1 MKIRLL
7 SMLKVVLLLLIP
19 FVNYGQAPNLG
30 TSANFVLFTT
40 VGAVTNTGTSHLT
53 GNVGSNSGSSTGFG
67 NVNGQMH
74 DGDGVSGTCAAD
86 LLIAYHMLDTT
97 TPTAFPSP
105 LLGNGDTLRAG
116 VYKTTAVTTLNLN
129 LILDAQGNPNAVF
142 IFQIQAAFSVNA
154 GAKVILINGAQA
166 CNVFW
171 KGEGLISIGAGA
183 TMRGTIIANNAAIA
197 LNINDTLEGRALST
211 TGAITLNG
219 IYTYTPIGCG
229 SAVLTGPAAPSMGA
243 IKCYALFSGNGAV
256 SNSGT
261 TFVTGDIGTN
271 VGLTTGYNPLF
282 VTGFIHPIPDVS
294 TAAAAASLGVV
305 YTYLNSLAYDI
316 ELLYPAQFGNNLV
329 LTPHTY
335 LLNAATTLTDTLY
348 LDAQNDSNAVFVIK
362 INGAL
367 ITTSYSKIKYINGAK
382 SNNVYWK
389 IEGATTIADHSN
401 FSGTIVVN
409 NAALLFN
416 TGVNLTGRALTTN
429 GALTTVTV
437 TVNAS
442 VLPDVGSINGPSFV
456 CIGTPVTFTNVDTGG
471 VWTSSNS
478 RATIGSLS
486 GIVTGVT
493 TGLDTIKYTLS
504 NLCGNSIVTKT
515 INIGQAASIIAGP
528 SSVCKGSNITLS
540 DTVTGGTWVSSNIS
554 RATIGSVSGIVT
566 GVNAG
571 SSIITYT
578 LSSGCNALK
587 TITVNLSPSIIAGAS
602 VLCSGTTTTL
612 SDTVTGGT
620 WVSSNA
626 LVATIGS
633 LSGVVSGLS
642 AGTVTITYAL
652 ATGCIATKSLTVNLS
667 PSIITGIATVCA
679 GSTTTFTDSI
689 AGGLWSSSNLAIATI
704 GSISGIINGVAA
716 GTSMITYTMPG
727 GCFATKSVLVN
738 IPPSAITGASVVCVG
753 STITLIDGVTGGNW
767 TSSNTLAATVG
778 SLSGIVTGVSSGTA
792 IITYMLSAGCF
803 AVKALTI
810 NPLPNAGTITGASSV
825 CVSANITLSDVALGG
840 VWSSTT
846 TAIATIGSVSG
857 IVSGVAAGTSIISYT
872 VINSCGTAAATK
884 LVTVNPLPNAGLIT
898 GLSAVCV
905 GSTIAMTDATTGGT
919 WSMSNANA
927 SIGSTGIVTGV
938 TAGIDTIMYSVT
950 NVCGTASTSK
960 TITINPLPNAG
971 TITGAS
977 SVCVSA
983 TITLSNVAL
992 GGVWS
997 STNTAIATIGSV
1009 SGIVSGVAAGTT
1021 IISYTITNSCGT
1033 AVATKLVTVNPLPNV
1048 GTITGLSTVCVGSTT
1063 IMTDA
1068 ITGGIWSMS
1077 NANASIGTSG
1087 IVTGVTSG
1095 IDTVMYSVTNVC
1107 GTASTTK
1114 TITINPLPNAGTIT
1128 GTSAVCVGLTTTLT
1142 SSVGGGTWSSSNAN
1156 ATIGTT
1162 GIVTGVTTGTSIISY
1177 TVANSCGTAFA
1188 TRMVTITT
1196 TAIAGTISGSS
1207 AVCVGAV
1214 ITLSST
1220 VFGGTWVSSNA
1231 SIATIGSTSGIVS
1244 GIATGSAVMTYTI
1257 TSGCGTATS
1266 MATVAVNPLPN
1277 AGTITGAL
1285 SVCSG
1290 STTTMTDGVAGGTW
1304 SMSNANASIGSTGIV
1319 TGVTTGID
1327 TVMYSV
1333 SNVCGTAT
1341 VSKSITINPLPN
1353 AGAITGAS
1361 SLCALATITLN
1372 DVALGGVWSS
1382 TNTAIATIGSV
1393 SGIVSGVAAGTT
1405 IISYTV
1411 TNGCGTAVTTK
1422 LVTVNPLPG
1431 AGTITGLS
1439 AVCIGSTITM
1449 TDAITG
1455 GTWSMS
1461 NANAT
1466 IGTTGIVTG
1475 VTTGIDTVMYS
1486 VTNVC
1491 GTASTTKTITI
1502 NPLPNAGTITGTS
1515 AVCVGLTTALT
1526 SSVGG
1531 GTWSSSNANATVGT
1545 TGIVTGVTTGTSII
1559 SYTVANSC
1567 GTASA
1572 TRMVT
1577 ITTTAIAG
1585 TISGPSVV
1593 CEGAVIT
1600 LSSTVTGGTWV
1611 SSNASIA
1618 SIGSISGIVSGIAT
1632 GSAVMTY
1639 TITSGCGT
1647 ATSMAT
1653 VNVNPLPNAGSITGA
1668 ASVCVGTTTTMTD
1681 AITGGVWSMSNSNAS
1696 IGTSGIVT
1704 GVASGMDTI
1713 LYSVSNGCGTATA
1726 SKTIMINP
1734 LPNAGSIS
1742 GSSAVCLGS
1751 SITMTDVALGGVW
1764 SSSNANASIGSTGV
1778 VTGLIAGTSLISY
1791 TVSNSCGTISATKM
1805 ITITTTAIAGTISG
1819 PANVCEGAVIT
1830 LTSTVTGGTWMSS
1843 DPATATVGSA
1853 SGIVSGILSGS
1864 AIITYTITSGCGTAS
1879 TNTTITVNPLPN
1891 AGTISGPGSVCVG
1904 SSISLT
1910 DVALGGTWS
1919 VSNTNVTIGSTGIVT
1934 GLVAGT
1940 DTVYY
1945 SVTNGCGTAVANA
1958 IVTINPLPDAG
1969 VISGSSAVCI
1979 GSSIILTDV
1988 IVGGVWSSSN
1998 TNASVGSTGV
2008 VTGLAVGTSV
2018 ISYSVTNSCGTI
2030 ATTKVIAITTGAV
2043 AGIISGPS
2051 SLCEGTNIIHTS
2063 LVTGG
2068 TWISSNPSIAS
2079 IGSTSGFV
2087 SGNLPGSAIITYTIT
2102 GGCGTAIATATL
2114 TVNPLPNAGSISG
2127 AGSVCVGSTILLTN
2141 SITVGTWS
2149 SSNASA
2155 AVFGGLVTG
2164 LLPGTDTILFTV
2176 TNGCGSD
2183 IASKIIVV
2191 NPLPVA
2197 GSISGLSSVCVG
2209 ATITLTP
2216 TISGGTWSATNL
2228 SASVVGG
2235 IVTGLVPGMDTIMY
2249 SITNACGTDIAN
2261 KVITINALA
2270 DAGTLS
2276 GPSQVC
2282 IGATITL
2289 TSSVSVGAWTSQ
2301 NATATVVGGI
2311 VTGVAQGSDIISY
2324 TVSGVCGNVSVTHS
2338 VTVNVLPTA
2347 PAITT
2352 QCYPTVC
2359 KGTMYQNFGTSSLP
2373 PVGITYAWSANNA
2386 FLWAEGIY
2394 HQYSLVN
2401 FNAIGNALVNLTATN
2416 TSTGCSNKSSA
2427 PITVSAEIAQIDVV
2441 TYFNNHF
2448 VCTPNNEG
2456 SYQWG
2461 YDNVSTL
2468 DSTIMR
2474 GEINQDYVNTNPD
2487 FNSKYYWVMTTN
2499 GTCLQKTYFS
2509 VPLGVQEVNS
2519 DAVSVSVYP
2528 NPATSLINVVL
2539 TSSDKNQVEVSI
2551 WNMLGQMVN
2560 KDFTIA
2566 NRATIDISSLS
2577 AGPYIVVCTRNG
2589 INIAYSR
2596 IIKN

>member
-1 MKIRLL
+1 
-7 SMLKVVLLLLIP
+7 MLKVVLLLLIP

-30 TSANFVLFTT
+30 TAANFVLFTT

-154 GAKVILINGAQA
+154 GAKVVLINGAKA

-171 KGEGLISIGAGA
+171 KGEGLISVGAGA

-197 LNINDTLEGRALST
+197 LGASDTLEGRALST
-211 TGAITLNG
+211 TGAVTLNG
-219 IYTYTPIGCG
+219 IYAYTPIGCG
-229 SAVLTGPAAPSMGA
+229 SPVLTGPAAPSMGA

-261 TFVTGDIGTN
+261 TYVTGDIGTN
-271 VGLTTGYNPLF
+271 VGLTTGFNPLF

-294 TAAAAASLGVV
+294 TAAAAASLGTV

-367 ITTSYSKIKYINGAK
+367 ITTSYCKIKYINGAK

-389 IEGATTIADHSN
+389 IEGAATIADHST

-416 TGVNLTGRALTTN
+416 TGVTLTGRALTTN
-429 GALTTVTV
+429 GALTTVAV

-442 VLPDVGSINGPSFV
+442 VLPDVGSITGPSFV
-456 CIGTPVTFTNVDTGG
+456 CIGTPVTFSNVDTGG

-493 TGLDTIKYTLS
+493 TGLDTIKYTLT
-504 NLCGNSIVTKT
+504 NVCGSAIVTKT
-515 INIGQAASIIAGP
+515 INISQAASIIAGP
-528 SSVCKGSNITLS
+528 SSVCKGSTITLN
-540 DTVTGGTWVSSNIS
+540 DTVTGGTWVSSNTS

-566 GVNAG
+566 GVSAG

-587 TITVNLSPSIIAGAS
+587 TITVNGSPSIIAGAS
-602 VLCSGTTTTL
+602 ALCAGTTTIL

-620 WVSSNA
+620 WASSNT

-642 AGTVTITYAL
+642 AGTITITYAL
-652 ATGCIATKSLTVNLS
+652 ATGCIATKALTVNLS
-667 PSIITGIATVCA
+667 PSVITGSGTVCT

-689 AGGLWSSSNLAIATI
+689 AGGVWSSSNLAIATI

-716 GTSMITYTMPG
+716 GTSMITYTLPG

-738 IPPSAITGASVVCVG
+738 IAPSIITGASVVCVG
-753 STITLIDGVTGGNW
+753 STTTLLDGVTGGNW

-778 SLSGIVTGVSSGTA
+778 SLSGIVTGVASGTTQ
-792 IITYMLSAGCF
+792 ITYMLSAGCF
-803 AVKALTI
+803 AVKTLTI
-810 NPLPNAGTITGASSV
+810 NPLPNAGTIAGLSSL
-825 CVSANITLSDVALGG
+825 CVSATITLSDVALGG
-840 VWSSTT
+840 IWSSTN
-846 TAIATIGSVSG
+846 TAIATIGSVTG
-857 IVSGVAAGTSIISYT
+857 IVTGVASGTSIISYT
-872 VINSCGTAAATK
+872 VTNSCGTAVATSI
-884 LVTVNPLPNAGLIT
+884 VTVNPLPNAGIIT

-905 GSTIAMTDATTGGT
+905 GSTITMTDAISGGT
-919 WSMSNANA
+919 WSMNNANA

-938 TAGIDTIMYSVT
+938 SAGIDTVKYSVT
-950 NVCGTASTSK
+950 NVCGTAATTK

-971 TITGAS
+971 TIAGLS
-977 SVCVSA
+977 SLCVSA
-983 TITLSNVAL
+983 TITLSDVAL
-992 GGVWS
+992 GGIWS

-1021 IISYTITNSCGT
+1021 IISYTVINSCGT
-1033 AVATKLVTVNPLPNV
+1033 AVATKLVIVNPLPNA
-1048 GTITGLSTVCVGSTT
+1048 GTITGLSTVCVGAT
-1063 IMTDA
+1063 ITMTDA
-1068 ITGGIWSMS
+1068 ITGGTWSMS
-1077 NANASIGTSG
+1077 NANASIGSTA
-1087 IVTGVTSG
+1087 IVTGITAG
-1095 IDTVMYSVTNVC
+1095 IDTVRYSVTNVC
-1107 GTASTTK
+1107 GTTSTTK

-1156 ATIGTT
+1156 ASVGTT

-1177 TVANSCGTAFA
+1177 TVANSCGTASA

-1196 TAIAGTISGSS
+1196 TAVAGTLSGPS

-1214 ITLSST
+1214 ISLSST
-1220 VFGGTWVSSNA
+1220 VTGGTWISSNVA
-1231 SIATIGSTSGIVS
+1231 IATIGSTSGIVS

-1277 AGTITGAL
+1277 AGTITGAA
-1285 SVCSG
+1285 SVCVG
-1290 STTTMTDGVAGGTW
+1290 STITITDAIVGGVW
-1304 SMSNANASIGSTGIV
+1304 SMSNTNASIGSTGIV
-1319 TGVTTGID
+1319 TGVTAGID
-1327 TVMYSV
+1327 TILYSV
-1333 SNVCGTAT
+1333 TNICGTAT
-1341 VSKSITINPLPN
+1341 ATKTISINPLPN
-1353 AGAITGAS
+1353 AGAISGAS
-1361 SLCALATITLN
+1361 SLCALATITLSN
-1372 DVALGGVWSS
+1372 VVLGGVWSS
-1382 TNTAIATIGSV
+1382 SNTASATIGSA
-1393 SGIVSGVAAGTT
+1393 SGIVNGVATGTT

-1411 TNGCGTAVTTK
+1411 SNSCGTAVTTK
-1422 LVTVNPLPG
+1422 LVTVNPLPN

-1439 AVCIGSTITM
+1439 TVCVGSTLIL
-1449 TDAITG
+1449 TDAIAG
-1455 GTWSMS
+1455 GIWSMS
-1461 NANAT
+1461 NVNAS
-1466 IGTTGIVTG
+1466 IGSTGIVTG
-1475 VTTGIDTVMYS
+1475 VTAGIDTVMYS
-1486 VTNVC
+1486 VTNLC
-1491 GTASTTKTITI
+1491 GTTSTTKTITI

-1515 AVCVGLTTALT
+1515 AVCVGLTTTLT

-1531 GTWSSSNANATVGT
+1531 GTWSSSNANASVGT
-1545 TGIVTGVTTGTSII
+1545 TGIVTGVTTGTAMI

-1585 TISGPSVV
+1585 TISGPSSV

-1600 LSSTVTGGTWV
+1600 LSSSVTGGTWV

-1618 SIGSISGIVSGIAT
+1618 SVGSLSGIVSGIAT

-1653 VNVNPLPNAGSITGA
+1653 VNVNPLPNAGTITGA
-1668 ASVCVGTTTTMTD
+1668 ASLCVGATTTMTD
-1681 AITGGVWSMSNSNAS
+1681 AITGGIWSMSNANST
-1696 IGTSGIVT
+1696 IGTT
-1704 GVASGMDTI
+1704 GVVNGLATGMDTI
-1713 LYSVSNGCGTATA
+1713 MYSVTNGCGTATA
-1726 SKTIMINP
+1726 SKTIMINA

-1742 GSSAVCLGS
+1742 GSSAVCLGL
-1751 SITMTDVALGGVW
+1751 SIILTDLVSGGNW
-1764 SSSNANASIGSTGV
+1764 SSSNVNASVGSTGV

-1934 GLVAGT
+1934 GVVAGT
-1940 DTVYY
+1940 DTVLYTA
-1945 SVTNGCGTAVANA
+1945 TNGCGTAVANA

-1998 TNASVGSTGV
+1998 TNASVGTTGV
-2008 VTGLAVGTSV
+2008 VTGLASGTSIV
-2018 ISYSVTNSCGTI
+2018 SYTVANSCGTI
-2030 ATTKVIAITTGAV
+2030 SATMIINITTTAV
-2043 AGIISGPS
+2043 AGTISGLS
-2051 SLCEGTNIIHTS
+2051 AVCEGSNIMLTS
-2063 LVTGG
+2063 TVSGG

-2079 IGSTSGFV
+2079 IGTTSGII
-2087 SGNLPGSAIITYTIT
+2087 SGITPGIALITYTVT
-2102 GGCGTAIATATL
+2102 SGCGTAITVTTI
-2114 TVNPLPNAGSISG
+2114 TVNPLPDAGSISG
-2127 AGSVCVGSTILLTN
+2127 AGSVCVGATILLTN
-2141 SITVGTWS
+2141 SISVGTWS
-2149 SSNASA
+2149 STNTNAT
-2155 AVFGGLVTG
+2155 VFGGLVTG
-2164 LLPGTDTILFTV
+2164 LISGIDTILFTV
-2176 TNGCGSD
+2176 INSCGTRSV
-2183 IASKIIVV
+2183 SKIIII

-2197 GSISGLSSVCVG
+2197 GSILGLSSVCVG
-2209 ATITLTP
+2209 ASITLTP
-2216 TISGGTWSATNL
+2216 TITGGTWSATN
-2228 SASVVGG
+2228 STASVVGG
-2235 IVTGLVPGMDTIMY
+2235 VVTGLIAGNDTIVY

-2261 KVITINALA
+2261 KVIAINALA

-2276 GPSQVC
+2276 GPSKVC
-2282 IGATITL
+2282 VGATITL
-2289 TSSVSVGAWTSQ
+2289 TTSVGGGTWTAQ
-2301 NATATVVGGI
+2301 NATATVSGGI
-2311 VTGVAQGSDIISY
+2311 VTGVTAGNNLISY
-2324 TVSGVCGNVSVTHS
+2324 SVSGVCGNVSVTQS
-2338 VTVNVLPTA
+2338 VTVNALPAA

-2359 KGTMYQNFGTSSLP
+2359 KGTMYQNFGTSSVP

-2386 FLWAEGIY
+2386 FIWAEGIY

-2401 FNAIGNALVNLTATN
+2401 FNTIGNTLVNLTATSI
-2416 TSTGCSNKSSA
+2416 STGCSNKSST

-2474 GEINQDYVNTNPD
+2474 GEINEDYVNTNPD
-2487 FNSKYYWVMTTN
+2487 FNNKYYWVMTTN
-2499 GTCLQKTYFS
+2499 GTCLQKTYYT
-2509 VPLGVQEVNS
+2509 VPLGVQEVRV
-2519 DAVSVSVYP
+2519 DDVSLSVYP
-2528 NPATSLINVVL
+2528 NPATTLINVVL
-2539 TSSDKNQVEVSI
+2539 SSSDKSQVEVNI
-2551 WNMLGQMVN
+2551 WNMVGQMVN
-2560 KDFTIA
+2560 KDVTIA
-2566 NRATIDISSLS
+2566 NRATLDISSLA
-2577 AGPYIVVCTRNG
+2577 AGSYMVVCTRNG
-2589 INIAYSR
+2589 INIAHSR
-2596 IIKN
+2596 LIKN